1 LQQFNVFVCL
11 ILRTAILRYCYW
23 CTIIFYMLTA
33 ELINNNIPR
42 LQLQD
47 SIGKALRLISD
58 YRVTHLPVV
67 SENNYLGMISE
78 DDLLDADDE
87 KSPIEILQENFLLS
101 SVKADVH
108 FLNAV
113 NFSNQFETSIVPVVN
128 IVNELAG
135 VITMVDL
142 LKTLGNF
149 SGANEIGGIIVMEME
164 RSNFA
169 ISEISRIVESN
180 DATILHLNTT
190 THPDTGL
197 LTVTLHIN
205 KKEISAIIAAFER
218 YEYDIIFNFG
228 DEKFEN
234 NIDTNYRHLMNY
246 LDI

>member
-1 LQQFNVFVCL
+1 
-11 ILRTAILRYCYW
+11 
-23 CTIIFYMLTA
+23 MLTA

-47 SIGKALRLISD
+47 TVSKALRLIND

-67 SENNYLGMISE
+67 ADDKFLGLISE

-87 KSPIEILQENFLLS
+87 KLTIEILQENFIRA
-101 SVKADVH
+101 SVKENVH

-113 NFSNQFETSIVPVVN
+113 NYSNQYETSIVPVVN
-128 IVNELAG
+128 GTNELSG
-135 VITMVDL
+135 VITLVNL

-149 SGANEIGGIIVMEME
+149 SGANELGGIIVMEME
-164 RSNFA
+164 RSQFS

-190 THPDTGL
+190 THSDTGL
-197 LTVTLHIN
+197 LTVTLHLN
-205 KKEISAIIAAFER
+205 KKETTAIVAAFER
-218 YEYDIIFNFG
+218 YEYYVLYNFS
-228 DEKFEN
+228 DEKFED

>member
-1 LQQFNVFVCL
+1 
-11 ILRTAILRYCYW
+11 
-23 CTIIFYMLTA
+23 MLTA

-47 SIGKALRLISD
+47 TVSKALRLIND

-67 SENNYLGMISE
+67 AADKFLGLISE

-87 KSPIEILQENFLLS
+87 KLTIEVLQGNFYPG
-101 SVKADVH
+101 SVKENVH

-113 NFSNQFETSIVPVVN
+113 NYSNQFETSIVPVVN
-128 IVNELAG
+128 GNNELAG
-135 VITMVDL
+135 VITLVDL

-164 RSNFA
+164 RSQFA

-190 THPDTGL
+190 VHPDTGL
-197 LTVTLHIN
+197 LTVTLHLN
-205 KKEISAIIAAFER
+205 KKETTAIVAAFER
-218 YEYDIIFNFG
+218 YEYDVIYNFS
-228 DEKFEN
+228 DEKFED